1 MKKTL
6 ICIAAICAM
15 SIGHSIAAVSF
26 GGTALSGNFSGTL
39 AIGDRGILVN
49 SDDGGSFTLFNGTLN
64 SGISLTSISSA
75 PTNGTTLS
83 VGGSNFTIFGNN
95 TATAVGNPVMTG
107 AASFNI
113 ASSTPA
119 NLAITQGDSFAYIV
133 FENSTTTTIAGDTF
147 RIWRASNWTIPADG
161 SSNNFGSFA
170 TQITTANQASNLI
183 GTYQVVPEPSTYALL
198 AIGAVGLFLSF
209 RRRKVQA

>member
-26 GGTALSGNFSGTL
+26 GGTALSGNFSGIL
-39 AIGDRGILVN
+39 ASGDRGILVN
-49 SDDGGSFTLFNGTLN
+49 SDDGASFTVFNGTLN

-95 TATAVGNPVMTG
+95 TASVLGLSG
-107 AASFNI
+107 AANFNI
-113 ASSTPA
+113 ASSTPS
-119 NLAITQGDSFAYIV
+119 NSAITAGDSFAYVV
-133 FENSTTTTIAGDTF
+133 FENSTTSTIAGDTF

-161 SSNNFGSFA
+161 SSNTFATFA

-198 AIGAVGLFLSF
+198 AVGAVGLFLSF
-209 RRRKVQA
+209 RRRKVQS

>member
-1 MKKTL
+1 
-6 ICIAAICAM
+6 M

-83 VGGSNFTIFGNN
+83 LGGSNFTIFGNN
-95 TATAVGNPVMTG
+95 TASVLGLTG
-107 AASFNI
+107 AANFNI

-119 NLAITQGDSFAYIV
+119 NSAITAGDSFAYVV
-133 FENSTTTTIAGDTF
+133 FENSTTSTIAGDTF

-161 SSNNFGSFA
+161 SSNTFGTLF